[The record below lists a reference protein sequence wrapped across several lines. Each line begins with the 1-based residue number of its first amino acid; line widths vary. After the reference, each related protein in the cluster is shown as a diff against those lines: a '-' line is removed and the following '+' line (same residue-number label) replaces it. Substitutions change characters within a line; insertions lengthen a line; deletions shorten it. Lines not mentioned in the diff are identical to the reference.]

1 MGHRKRSSTA
11 ALLILEPPGHFLVS
25 EFWIARRN
33 RVNGHRIAS
42 REARYRAAVP
52 DHDDLDYLGIW
63 RLHAAYAD
71 AVSRRAWP
79 ELEPL
84 FLPDAPVRVDT
95 VTGDPI
101 QAVGGAGIGG
111 FIAGAVERF
120 EFFELVILNVHVLPA
135 SRGGERQSRTF
146 TCELRQERESGHWSN
161 AFGVYHDDVRPVD
174 GQWCYARRRYQSL
187 ARTGRAEV
195 FPFPSNPFA

>member
-1 MGHRKRSSTA
+1 VA
-11 ALLILEPPGHFLVS
+11 
-25 EFWIARRN
+25 
-33 RVNGHRIAS
+33 
-42 REARYRAAVP
+42 
-52 DHDDLDYLGIW
+52 DQDDLDYLGIW

-79 ELEPL
+79 ALEML

-101 QAVGGAGIGG
+101 QAVGAAGIGG
-111 FIAGAVERF
+111 FIAGAIERF

-135 SRGGERQSRTF
+135 RDGGDRQSRIF
-146 TCELRQERESGHWSN
+146 TCELRQERETGHWSN
-161 AFGVYHDDVRPVD
+161 AFGVYHDDVRRVD
-174 GQWCYARRRYQSL
+174 GRWRYAKRRYQSL

-195 FPFPSNPFA
+195 FPFPADPYSV